1 MYKWCFVLM
10 IFFVSCSKDPV
21 PEVPT
26 NTLVSTAVFT
36 VGSSVQSFNNYLA
49 EPISGFN
56 RNRYS
61 IPTASPILKIEVR
74 PIFQTDSVN
83 LRSQDLKFIYT
94 EGTKTYVADG
104 SQGDGYIKCIVN
116 LSNEA
121 NVTIRDGSGNLKS
134 AIRKEETFDARFA
147 AKLINQAAPFD
158 EVIITN
164 GKLTR
169 NGKFYVY

>member
-1 MYKWCFVLM
+1 MKKLYFVV
-10 IFFVSCSKDPV
+10 FVFLCSCSKDPV
-21 PEVPT
+21 PEVPN

-36 VGSSVQSFNNYLA
+36 LGSSVQSFNNYLT

-61 IPTASPILKIEVR
+61 IPTTSPILKIEVR

-83 LRSQDLKFIYT
+83 VRSQDLKFIYT
-94 EGTKTYVADG
+94 EGTKTYVADA

-116 LSNEA
+116 LSTEA

-134 AIRKEETFDARFA
+134 AIRREETFDARFA
-147 AKLINQAAPFD
+147 AKLVNQAAPFD

-169 NGKFYVY
+169 NGKSYVY

>member
-1 MYKWCFVLM
+1 MKKWFVV
-10 IFFVSCSKDPV
+10 FVVAFVSCSKDPV

-61 IPTASPILKIEVR
+61 IPTSSPILKIEVR

-83 LRSQDLKFIYT
+83 VRSQDLKFIYT
-94 EGTKTYVADG
+94 EGTKTYVADA
-104 SQGDGYIKCIVN
+104 SQGDGHIKCIVN

-121 NVTIRDGSGNLKS
+121 NVTIRDGAGNLKS
-134 AIRKEETFDARFA
+134 ALRKEENFDARFYT
-147 AKLINQAAPFD
+147 KLINQAAPFD
-158 EVIITN
+158 EMIITN

-169 NGKFYVY
+169 NGKYYVY

>member
-10 IFFVSCSKDPV
+10 IFFLSCSKDPV
-21 PEVPT
+21 PEAPT

-61 IPTASPILKIEVR
+61 IPTTSPILKIEVR

-83 LRSQDLKFIYT
+83 VRSQDLKFIYT
-94 EGTKTYVADG
+94 EGIKTYVADA
-104 SQGDGYIKCIVN
+104 SQGDGYVKCIVN
-116 LSNEA
+116 LSSEV
-121 NVTIRDGSGNLKS
+121 NVTIRDSSGNLRS
-134 AIRKEETFDARFA
+134 AIRREETFDVIFY
-147 AKLINQAAPFD
+147 AKLINQSAPFD
-158 EVIITN
+158 EVIVSS
-164 GKLTR
+164 GRLTR
-169 NGKFYVY
+169 NGKSYAY

>member
-10 IFFVSCSKDPV
+10 LFFLSCSKDPT

-26 NTLVSTAVFT
+26 NTLVSTATFT

-61 IPTASPILKIEVR
+61 MPSASPILKIEVR

-83 LRSQDLKFIYT
+83 VRSQDLKFIYT

-104 SQGDGYIKCIVN
+104 NQGDGYINCIVN

-121 NVTIRDGSGNLKS
+121 NVTIRDGAGNLKS
-134 AIRKEETFDARFA
+134 AIRREESFDARFA

-169 NGKFYVY
+169 NGKSYVY